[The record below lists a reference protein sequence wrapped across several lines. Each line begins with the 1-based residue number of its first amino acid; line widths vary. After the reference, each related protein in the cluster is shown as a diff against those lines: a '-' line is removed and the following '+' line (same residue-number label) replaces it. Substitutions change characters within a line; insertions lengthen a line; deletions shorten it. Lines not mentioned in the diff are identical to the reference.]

1 MNLKNKNI
9 SEALDYINNNNNIG
23 SNNYIQ
29 RFDFEEKNLIFKN
42 LTETAKN
49 MRKIDDDLNTIINNM
64 EKNEQNIYENE
75 KMLYENN
82 ENNNGLYS
90 FNNNLEG
97 VWIERNNLEGK
108 IYVDQREMNE
118 LYNDCYGGLTGLIA
132 EQEEI
137 DKRCDKLKNK
147 LLEKIKK
154 HNNNLGNMDNI
165 NNISSNGN
173 INNYNTLLNSNTN
186 LQS

>member
-23 SNNYIQ
+23 NNNYIQ

-42 LTETAKN
+42 LTETSKN
-49 MRKIDDDLNTIINNM
+49 MRKIDDDLNIIINNM
-64 EKNEQNIYENE
+64 EKNEQHIYENE

-186 LQS
+186 L